1 MKKLA
6 LLAVF
11 AAAIALAVG
20 TAHGVTVKGKE
31 GVGKYLADSKGMTL
45 YYYKVDS
52 PGKSA
57 CTDGCVNWWPV
68 FYSEDLRVP
77 EGIDPAD
84 FGAITRED
92 GKKQT
97 TFRGYPLYY
106 FSGDDGPGD
115 MKGHGS
121 RGVWF
126 MVDPEKFMMKKGMEK
141 GKGVMEKRMEK
152 KGYGY

>member
-6 LLAVF
+6 LLAAL
-11 AAAIALAVG
+11 AAAIALAAG
-20 TAHGVTVKGKE
+20 TAHGVTVKSKE
-31 GVGKYLADSKGMTL
+31 GVGKYLADSRGMTL
-45 YYYKVDS
+45 YYYKADS

-57 CTDGCVNWWPV
+57 CTGGCINWWPL
-68 FYSEDLRVP
+68 FYSEDLQVP
-77 EGIDPAD
+77 EGLDTAD

-126 MVDPEKFMMKKGMEK
+126 VVDPEEFMMEK
-141 GKGVMEKRMEK
+141 GMEK